1 MRWAGLPTMP
11 WASMPVELQFPF
23 PMTPDGALVAEVY
36 LVEDDREM
44 VGVGPSRDALPSRL
58 RVNPGLA
65 NRVERRRLPTG
76 DAVFVAHVTAA
87 GEAPVAGAPQ
97 TGTKIV
103 LDQLIERQTA
113 ADMVASLRDGRLRQQ
128 TYNMAATGCKGLVLI
143 VKGDLDAATENGA
156 NVREEAKNVLA
167 ELTVSSNFVFKNTAD
182 LTETAALFS
191 SLV

>member
-1 MRWAGLPTMP
+1 
-11 WASMPVELQFPF
+11 
-23 PMTPDGALVAEVY
+23 MTPDGALVAEVY